1 MGSRSVFVFILATL
15 MTLVGKLSTLC
26 QKQLQ
31 IFILELRD
39 SVCLEIRYFDILPD
53 LKVQGFWIQTAIAGI
68 ARLTSPS
75 PTDNALPVATILP
88 KSRPRRTGL

>member
-1 MGSRSVFVFILATL
+1 MDI
-15 MTLVGKLSTLC
+15 
-26 QKQLQ
+26 
-31 IFILELRD
+31 I
-39 SVCLEIRYFDILPD
+39 DILPD

-88 KSRPRRTGL
+88 KSRPRRTAALDPVFLVNFVCSFFIFILSLIRE

>member
-1 MGSRSVFVFILATL
+1 MRYKIVSRG
-15 MTLVGKLSTLC
+15 VGAR
-26 QKQLQ
+26 
-31 IFILELRD
+31 FAGALR
-39 SVCLEIRYFDILPD
+39 VYLTRARNAIQVDILPD

-88 KSRPRRTGL
+88 KSRPRSTVALDPNFR

>member
-1 MGSRSVFVFILATL
+1 MIAIR
-15 MTLVGKLSTLC
+15 VGV
-26 QKQLQ
+26 
-31 IFILELRD
+31 I
-39 SVCLEIRYFDILPD
+39 DILPD

-88 KSRPRRTGL
+88 KSRPRRTAALDPVFLVTSIEASTVNRQHPPLIFFTTY